1 MIAALKDSKEWIE
14 LKATLQFVEDKILS
28 TIDFDGWMMKKEL
41 EEQVRDLLSERHFI
55 MGKMFRLHVT
65 EQEVVRFRE
74 VNDHLLELTRKMF
87 CEHKKLLDSL
97 KGNPVLSVTSWDD
110 VVVESSLDVDE
121 DAEVLRY
128 DDDDD
133 YGSDFLHMIDA
144 IAWTEDLEIRSCN
157 TILGEKPEPDHLDNS
172 SRWSWAEG
180 CLDVPQFEGIGV
192 CYAVHDLC
200 THKNYSVPDLL
211 RIRSYSLQNIITGN
225 WKHIVS

>member
-14 LKATLQFVEDKILS
+14 LKATLQFVEDKINRITDNHTWVS
-28 TIDFDGWMMKKEL
+28 KKEL
-41 EEQVRDLLSERHFI
+41 TEQVKELLSDRHFI
-55 MGKMFRLHVT
+55 LGKMFRLHVT

-87 CEHKKLLDSL
+87 GEHMKLLESL
-97 KGNPVLSVTSWDD
+97 KGNPVLSVTNWDD
-110 VVVESSLDVDE
+110 VVVESKLDVDE
-121 DAEVLRY
+121 DAKVLRY

-133 YGSDFLHMIDA
+133 YGSDFTQMIDA
-144 IAWTEDLEIRSCN
+144 IAWTGDLEIRSCC
-157 TILGEKPEPDHLDNS
+157 TTLGEKPEPDHLDNS

-192 CYAVHDLC
+192 CYAVHELC

-211 RIRSYSLQNIITGN
+211 RILSYSLQNIITGN